1 MNRLRLILFLIA
13 LIQTG
18 NCMFAGE
25 QLKIGSKVKAGY
37 SKEIFECEV
46 ISIYGN
52 LVTLKTIDKN
62 NSKVFHLF
70 ADKIGEGYSTAE
82 SKIPLADEKFN
93 DDVLLDALVEGC
105 HPNGEWY
112 VGVVVEKYGSFLKLQ
127 MGSKEWAPVWVSSDQ
142 YNKSMLLTKE
152 IKFMDYRHR
161 QVGTLGKDGT
171 LKNQNG
177 NAIAR
182 IYSNGKIYDNNG
194 ESIAKI
200 NSDGSIEK
208 SSKVLF
214 KTNIQFSNGLEY
226 LDTKNKPIYVIRV
239 KSSSLYLPNRP
250 DVVCVFFED
259 DQLKGNLRVCGGLFL
274 LFKDK
279 L

>member
-1 MNRLRLILFLIA
+1 MNSFRLILLILAFLY
-13 LIQTG
+13 TG
-18 NCMFAGE
+18 NYTIAGE
-25 QLKIGSKVKAGY
+25 LLKIGSKVKAGY
-37 SKEIFECEV
+37 SKDIFDCEV

-52 LVTLKTIDKN
+52 LVTLKSVDKN
-62 NSKVFHLF
+62 SSKVFHLF
-70 ADKIGEGYSTAE
+70 ADKIGEGYTTSEA
-82 SKIPLADEKFN
+82 KIPLADEKFN
-93 DDVLLDALVEGC
+93 EDVLLDAIVEGC

-127 MGSKEWAPVWVSSDQ
+127 MGSKDWAPVWVSSDQ

-161 QVGTLGKDGT
+161 LIATLGKDGS
-171 LKNQNG
+171 LKNHKG
-177 NAIAR
+177 NSIAR
-182 IYSNGKIYDNNG
+182 IYSNGKVYDNNG
-194 ESIAKI
+194 ETIAKI
-200 NSDGSIEK
+200 SPDGSIEK
-208 SSKVLF
+208 SGKVLF
-214 KTNIQFSNGLEY
+214 KTNIQFNNGLEY
-226 LDTKNKPIYVIRV
+226 LDTENKPLYVIRV

-250 DVVCVFFED
+250 DVVCLFFED